1 VGRDPGG
8 RALPAAADDDD
19 FLEERLMVARPL
31 AFFSNRFGGASPSRK
46 GSERHEE
53 RGRMFPF
60 AWAAGFFAAAE
71 RSAARVRDKRPER
84 ESWLR
89 RCRCRRP
96 ARGLM
101 GQVEDQNDDELR
113 DEEVDHQ
120 DREDRIAAV
129 K

>member
-8 RALPAAADDDD
+8 GALPAAADDDD

-31 AFFSNRFGGASPSRK
+31 AFFPSRFGGDSPSGK
-46 GSERHEE
+46 GSERREE

-60 AWAAGFFAAAE
+60 TCAVGFFAAAE
-71 RSAARVRDKRPER
+71 RSAARVRNKRPER

-89 RCRCRRP
+89 RCRRP

-101 GQVEDQNDDELR
+101 GRVENQNDDELR
-113 DEEVDHQ
+113 DEEVSEKIGLSQ
-120 DREDRIAAV
+120 
-129 K
+129 